1 MKYSDQ
7 IADWLV
13 EEGYTHCF
21 FVAGGNNMHLVES
34 LSRKLECK
42 AFIHEVAAGIAAVKM
57 TVPKAQTGIS
67 GFGGGNLMVGESGPE
82 IMNVPRGTNV
92 TGAETTRQ
100 MMGGNDNKDV
110 VNEQKRTNEGIATL
124 TSAITN
130 LNITA
135 GRGTLKVAME
145 PALGGRGL

>member
-1 MKYSDQ
+1 
-7 IADWLV
+7 
-13 EEGYTHCF
+13 
-21 FVAGGNNMHLVES
+21 
-34 LSRKLECK
+34 
-42 AFIHEVAAGIAAVKM
+42 
-57 TVPKAQTGIS
+57 
-67 GFGGGNLMVGESGPE
+67 MVGESGPE

-100 MMGGNDNKDV
+100 IMGGNDNKDV